1 MDLRKRVNISRYLFF
16 TTATTLFCLLILEGR
31 PSAVY
36 GVLSVHF
43 ATLLNHYMLLLGV
56 DGMTREVRGLPGIKK
71 NLLVFYFLGKIT
83 IIFAG
88 YL

>member
-1 MDLRKRVNISRYLFF
+1 
-16 TTATTLFCLLILEGR
+16 
-31 PSAVY
+31 
-36 GVLSVHF
+36 
-43 ATLLNHYMLLLGV
+43 MLLLGV

-88 YL
+88 LSLGVHFMGDKVIIPLINYILQIFILVLSMRKTGT